1 MKLASMA
8 PPGFMRPK
16 YSHIAQGSLDVAAST
31 KTAESERAAA
41 KAKAMQI
48 AWSPGK
54 SLFGLF
60 MMMFMIGS
68 QLTVFSV
75 FFLIPVLTG
84 PISQLM
90 NVHAGRFAANE
101 TAMKRKT
108 YLLWHSFQQSR
119 RQNRFDDRKAHI
131 HSNELCWLGGWSV
144 QSE

>member
-1 MKLASMA
+1 MKQSFAITSLS
-8 PPGFMRPK
+8 
-16 YSHIAQGSLDVAAST
+16 GSIVSPSSRS
-31 KTAESERAAA
+31 AESESAAA

-90 NVHAGRFAANE
+90 NVHAGKQFLCETFA
-101 TAMKRKT
+101 
-108 YLLWHSFQQSR
+108 
-119 RQNRFDDRKAHI
+119 
-131 HSNELCWLGGWSV
+131 
-144 QSE
+144 